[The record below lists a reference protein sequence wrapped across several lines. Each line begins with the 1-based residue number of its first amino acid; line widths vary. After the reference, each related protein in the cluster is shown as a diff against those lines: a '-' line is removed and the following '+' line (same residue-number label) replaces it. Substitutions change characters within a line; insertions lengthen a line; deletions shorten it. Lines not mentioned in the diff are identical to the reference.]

1 MDNLHLQSLW
11 PRVDQTARYQ
21 EQSEQQGNL
30 RHQLA
35 YYLQQQETRKEQ
47 QVQMPFRTD
56 GKPVE
61 EKQGR
66 EQERR
71 KRRLTPK
78 GRPTRQ
84 EENRLGEPGKG
95 ENLDQEV

>member
-11 PRVDQTARYQ
+11 PRVDQAARYQ

-35 YYLQQQETRKEQ
+35 YYLAQQEARKEQ
-47 QVQMPFRTD
+47 QVQMPFRTE

-61 EKQGR
+61 EKKER

-71 KRRLTPK
+71 KRRLVPK
-78 GRPTRQ
+78 GRHRPEKESRAA
-84 EENRLGEPGKG
+84 EPGKG
-95 ENLDQEV
+95 ENLDREV

>member
-1 MDNLHLQSLW
+1 MDNLHLQSVW
-11 PRVDQTARYQ
+11 PRADQAARYQ

-35 YYLQQQETRKEQ
+35 YYLQQQEARKEK

-61 EKQGR
+61 DKKER

-71 KRRLTPK
+71 KRRLVPR
-78 GRPTRQ
+78 GRPAPR
-84 EENRLGEPGKG
+84 EESRGAKPGKG